1 MLSNKTQRR
10 DPLTDVLIFFQVK
23 EPKIVKQKVLKFG
36 GRHCLAS
43 FFFVFA
49 ENKTKIQVI
58 SAGLWT
64 VTSPT
69 NEHPRLKA
77 KHFNLELT
85 FFAIH
90 FTSASLPMCTDIW
103 IIPPCLGFVS
113 RAKRFLMTIQHET
126 RRAKGKV
133 VQTNEFLY
141 TTWMFFF
148 YFRCYQH
155 ESLFY
160 YFYIASLMQFSAKCL
175 SVIFNRVVDSV
186 WCFEMNGKIARFLS
200 F

>member
-77 KHFNLELT
+77 KHFNLKLT

-148 YFRCYQH
+148 IF
-155 ESLFY
+155 
-160 YFYIASLMQFSAKCL
+160 A
-175 SVIFNRVVDSV
+175 VIKLKVFFIIST
-186 WCFEMNGKIARFLS
+186 
-200 F
+200 